1 MAFQGMLNKRRNKIM
16 RGGDVSDTAYSISS
30 YILLFISYIFFG
42 FATIL
47 LINTGDNY
55 NKANI
60 DENAVNRGDP
70 LIKQPIFEYLKR
82 DTFMAIEE
90 FLLGWNKPVFIIF
103 SIVIGVCLLAIFII
117 KGQNISAEVLY
128 GKTILYGAS
137 YILMITIFI
146 PYTFITASNN
156 NDLNVEKENLF
167 NYTALNDH
175 LKRKEDKRIFF
186 KELKGVVLDMLDK
199 NVTYSDSIKNNIAD
213 ILFSKLPSTFKDGNV
228 GDITNEN
235 IKAILYTTETNFDI
249 GIDNISTI
257 FNYRTAYLGE
267 YNEYK
272 NYIDNL
278 FNLIMNDNEPKSNN
292 LYIKYYL
299 DGLKRGAGGNDDIIK
314 LKDKLKNIKKRIQDY
329 CIVVWAFYG
338 FFFLVVLGILG
349 YYNQIMNF
357 LTIYRW
363 DIMFKVIPGIS
374 LIYIP
379 IFLTMYY
386 RY

>member
-16 RGGDVSDTAYSISS
+16 RGGVGIEYIYILCSH
-30 YILLFISYIFFG
+30 ILLFISYILFG
-42 FATIL
+42 FATTL

-60 DENAVNRGDP
+60 DENAVNSGDP

-82 DTFMAIEE
+82 DNFMAIEE

-103 SIVIGVCLLAIFII
+103 SIVIGVCVLAILII
-117 KGQNISAEVLY
+117 KRSNISAEVLS

-146 PYTFITASNN
+146 IYTFITTSNN

-199 NVTYSDSIKNNIAD
+199 NDTYSDSIKDSIAD
-213 ILFSKLPSTFKDGNV
+213 ILFSKLHSTFKDGNV

-235 IKAILYTTETNFDI
+235 IKAILYTKETNFDI

-257 FNYRTAYLGE
+257 FYFKTAYAGE

-299 DGLKRGAGGNDDIIK
+299 DGLKRGAGGNEDKII
-314 LKDKLKNIKKRIQDY
+314 LKNKLKNIKKRIQDY

-349 YYNQIMNF
+349 FDKQIINF
-357 LTIYRW
+357 LTIYWR
-363 DIMFKVIPGIS
+363 DIMFKVIPGIF

-379 IFLTMYY
+379 IFLTMYF
-386 RY
+386 R